1 MRIVVCCKLVP
12 DLVEELELN
21 EEGTDLNREYLRWVL
36 NEFDDHAVE
45 EALLV
50 KEAAGGQ
57 VTVVVPDGDGAED
70 VLYTA
75 LAKGA
80 GRAIKL
86 VGLGEGV
93 SSRAYA
99 EALARLLP
107 RLGYDLVLSG
117 VQAVD
122 DLDGQVPML
131 LAGYL
136 KVPYAG
142 VVSGVEVDPG
152 KKVVLVRKEFAGGVV
167 AELELELPAVLG
179 IQAARQ
185 PPRYVSVSRVRQA
198 MKESTVEE
206 LEVEPVSP
214 PRASVRALARPQT
227 TGRAEM
233 LEGDVETVVG
243 RIVGILEERGI
254 LR

>member
-1 MRIVVCCKLVP
+1 MVVCCKLVP

-21 EEGTDLNREYLRWVL
+21 QEGTDLNREYLRLVL

-50 KEAAGGQ
+50 KEATDGH
-57 VTVVVPDGDGAED
+57 VTVVVPDGDGADD

-80 GRAIKL
+80 DRAIKL

-93 SSRAYA
+93 SSRTYA

-107 RLGYDLVLSG
+107 DLGYDLVLGG

-136 KVPYAG
+136 KLPYAG
-142 VVSGVEVDPG
+142 VVNGVEVDSA
-152 KKVVLVRKEFAGGVV
+152 KKAALVRKEFAGGVV

-198 MKESTVEE
+198 MKESRVEE
-206 LEVEPVSP
+206 LEVEPASP
-214 PRASVRALARPQT
+214 PRATVRALARPQT
-227 TGRAEM
+227 TGGAEM

-243 RIVGILEERGI
+243 RIVGILEERGF

>member
-21 EEGTDLNREYLRWVL
+21 EEGTDLKWEYLRWVL

-50 KEAAGGQ
+50 KEATGGQ

-80 GRAIKL
+80 DRAIKL
-86 VGLGEGV
+86 VGLGEVV
-93 SSRAYA
+93 SSRTYA

-107 RLGYDLVLSG
+107 GLGYDLVLSG

-136 KVPYAG
+136 RVPYAG

-152 KKVVLVRKEFAGGVV
+152 KKVALVRKEFAGGVV
-167 AELELELPAVLG
+167 AELEVELPAVLG

-198 MKESTVEE
+198 MKESRVEE

-214 PRASVRALARPQT
+214 PRAAVRALARPQT
-227 TGRAEM
+227 AGRAEM

-243 RIVGILEERGI
+243 RIVSILEERGI